1 MLAAGALT
9 LFASLLVM
17 VETADQANA
26 FMRGGG
32 FGGGMR
38 SFGGARSFSGARSFG
53 GGGGAKMRSNVSAQH
68 ISTTKHVNVGRTNTV
83 SHVNVSKGSSVKQA
97 NIRNTRSSKHV
108 NVAKTN
114 TSKNMAETTTGK
126 LANVRKPNIGK
137 QVGTANLGAT
147 HVNAGNTKT
156 NTHVNIGNPKQ
167 LGPGGIKQGP
177 GGLKPGP
184 VGGLQPPPGGFK
196 PAPGN
201 ITVINNR
208 YVNIFRGPRQ
218 IWWAGTWVS
227 LAALAVIPAV
237 YIGGIDYEPYGYM
250 ALAEPVCSGVTPEG
264 YRLTWRDVPTDTGAT
279 IPQCVA
285 YYPRGRAAPAV
296 ATGAV
301 PGQTVGAAQP
311 VTSAMAQ
318 GCLVEIYSQVAFTGM
333 SSDVAADQPRLSN
346 YGWDKQISSLDL
358 KSGTWDFYSEPDYGG
373 QTVRLPPGRYE
384 NLEGWDKQISSF
396 MCTQV
401 ESRDWVKSKNPVAPA
416 DWDEE
421 RWR

>member
-1 MLAAGALT
+1 MKRIATMLAAGALA
-9 LFASLLVM
+9 LFASLLIM

-26 FMRGGG
+26 FIRSGA
-32 FGGGMR
+32 FGGGMH

-53 GGGGAKMRSNVSAQH
+53 GGGGAMMRSNVSARH
-68 ISTTKHVNVGRTNTV
+68 ISITKHVNVGRTNTV

-114 TSKNMAETTTGK
+114 TSTNIAKTTTGK

-137 QVGTANLGAT
+137 HVGTANLGAT

-156 NTHVNIGNPKQ
+156 NTHANIGNTNQ

-184 VGGLQPPPGGFK
+184 IGGLQPPPGGFK

-201 ITVINNR
+201 TTVINNR

-218 IWWAGTWVS
+218 IWWAGAWVS
-227 LAALAVIPAV
+227 LAALTVIPTV
-237 YIGGIDYEPYGYM
+237 YIGGIDYEPYGYV
-250 ALAEPVCSGVTPEG
+250 ALAEPVCSGVSPEG
-264 YRLTWRDVPTDTGAT
+264 YRLTWRDVPTDTGTT

-285 YYPRGRAAPAV
+285 YYPRGRVSPAV

-301 PGQTVGAAQP
+301 LGQRVGAAQP

-333 SSDVAADQPRLSN
+333 SSDVAADQPRLGD
-346 YGWDKQISSLDL
+346 YGWDKQISSLDV
-358 KSGTWDFYSEPDYGG
+358 KSGTWDFYSEPNYGG
-373 QTVRLPPGRYE
+373 QTVRLPPGQYE

-396 MCTQV
+396 MCAQV
-401 ESRDWVKSKNPVAPA
+401 K
-416 DWDEE
+416 
-421 RWR
+421 